1 MKPQRLREHR
11 GCTEIAGLK
20 GQGHALDRSRRQRR
34 LDRLVRACRAFGRF
48 RWCSP
53 LAGNFQP
60 CNNASLI
67 MGEKDFQ
74 DLKVLL
80 VEDFED
86 TRLFMRLE
94 LEEQGFIVF
103 EAENGQV
110 AVESAIRENPDVI
123 LMDLTLPL
131 MDGFAATKLIR
142 QNEQLKNVPIIAVT
156 AHQESDFRNDAK
168 ASGFDAYV
176 TKPIDVNWLKEL
188 IKELATDLRG

>member
-1 MKPQRLREHR
+1 MSQICFAVIL
-11 GCTEIAGLK
+11 
-20 GQGHALDRSRRQRR
+20 
-34 LDRLVRACRAFGRF
+34 
-48 RWCSP
+48 
-53 LAGNFQP
+53 
-60 CNNASLI
+60 CNNAAT
-67 MGEKDFQ
+67 MADRAAR

-103 EAENGQV
+103 EAENGKV
-110 AVESAIRENPDVI
+110 AVEIAIREKPDVI

-142 QNEQLKNVPIIAVT
+142 QNEDLKNVPVIAIT
-156 AHQESDFRNDAK
+156 AHKENDFRSDAK

-176 TKPIDVNWLKEL
+176 TKPIDVNWLKDL
-188 IKELATDLRG
+188 IAGLLI

>member
-1 MKPQRLREHR
+1 MQ
-11 GCTEIAGLK
+11 
-20 GQGHALDRSRRQRR
+20 DRNS
-34 LDRLVRACRAFGRF
+34 
-48 RWCSP
+48 
-53 LAGNFQP
+53 
-60 CNNASLI
+60 
-67 MGEKDFQ
+67 K

-94 LEEQGFIVF
+94 LEDQGFIVF

-110 AVESAIRENPDVI
+110 AVDTAIRENPDVI

-142 QNEQLKNVPIIAVT
+142 QNDRLKNVPIIAVT
-156 AHQESDFRNDAK
+156 AHKEDDFRSDAK

-176 TKPIDVNWLKEL
+176 TKPIDVNWLKDL
-188 IKELATDLRG
+188 IAGLLL

>member
-1 MKPQRLREHR
+1 MQQR
-11 GCTEIAGLK
+11 
-20 GQGHALDRSRRQRR
+20 DSR
-34 LDRLVRACRAFGRF
+34 
-48 RWCSP
+48 
-53 LAGNFQP
+53 
-60 CNNASLI
+60 
-67 MGEKDFQ
+67 
-74 DLKVLL
+74 DLKLLL

-103 EAENGQV
+103 EAENGEV
-110 AVESAIRENPDVI
+110 AVETAAREKPDVI

-142 QNEQLKNVPIIAVT
+142 KNDDLKDVPIIAVT
-156 AHQESDFRNDAK
+156 AHQEDDFRSDAK

-188 IKELATDLRG
+188 IAGLLI